1 MEKEF
6 EKKEKKEM
14 KDKEEGVKGRGGR
27 VKKRRGERKRRK
39 GQEEER
45 EAEVEGQ
52 CLGWLSSASQ
62 AGQGDGDMVSK
73 ALDQGYNLSALGS

>member
-1 MEKEF
+1 MRR
-6 EKKEKKEM
+6 KKKRDERQ
-14 KDKEEGVKGRGGR
+14 RGGGEG
-27 VKKRRGERKRRK
+27 KRRE